1 MTQQPQTP
9 QLFKKVACF
18 TDIHFGL
25 KSNSNVHNQDC
36 EDFVDWY
43 IAKAQEDGCDT
54 GIFMGDWHHN
64 RNSLNITTMD
74 YSLRALEKLGKAF
87 KQFFFFPGNHDLYYK
102 DKRDI
107 HSVEFGKYIPGIT
120 VVHEPTTIGGV
131 TLCPWLVGEE
141 WKSIGKKGGK
151 YIFGHF
157 ELPSFFMNAMVQMP
171 DHGEIQLDAFQG
183 YELGFSG
190 HFHKRQ
196 QKGNM
201 HYIGNA
207 FPHNYADAWD
217 DDRGMMVLEWGG
229 KPKYYSW
236 DKQPTF
242 RTVKLSQLI
251 DEADTLILPKQHL
264 RVSLDIDITYEEA
277 SFIKEKFIADYDIR
291 ELTLITEKKET
302 EINTNI
308 DVQAFESVDQIVSSQ
323 IVNIESDTY
332 NKNTLLAIYN
342 SL

>member
-1 MTQQPQTP
+1 MSN
-9 QLFKKVACF
+9 LFKKAALF

-25 KSNSNVHNQDC
+25 KSNSSVHNQDC

-43 IAKAQEDGCDT
+43 IAKAKEQGCET
-54 GIFMGDWHHN
+54 GIFLGDWHHN

-87 KQFFFFPGNHDLYYK
+87 DQFFFFPGNHDLYYK

-107 HSVEFGKYIPGIT
+107 HSVEFGKYIPGLT
-120 VVHEPTTIGGV
+120 VVHKPFTDGDV
-131 TLCPWLVGEE
+131 TLCPWLVGDE
-141 WKSIGKKGGK
+141 WKEIQKSKSR

-157 ELPSFFMNAMVQMP
+157 ELPHFYMNAMVQMP
-171 DHGEIQLDAFQG
+171 DHGEVQLEHFKG

-201 HYIGNA
+201 MYIGNA

-217 DDRGMMVLEWGG
+217 DERGLTVFEFGG
-229 KPKYYSW
+229 KPQHFAW
-236 DKQPTF
+236 DAQPTF

-251 DEADTLILPKQHL
+251 DEADTIIKPKQHL
-264 RVSLDIDITYEEA
+264 RVTLDIDISFEEA
-277 SFIKEKFIADYDIR
+277 SFIKEKFVEDYDIR
-291 ELTLITEKKET
+291 ELTLIPQQKEV
-302 EINTNI
+302 EINTSI
-308 DVQAFESVDQIVSSQ
+308 DIKAFESVDQIVSNQ
-323 IVNIESDTY
+323 LVNIQSDTY
-332 NKNTLLAIYN
+332 DSKVLLSIYN

>member
-1 MTQQPQTP
+1 MSN
-9 QLFKKVACF
+9 LFKKAACF

-25 KSNSNVHNQDC
+25 KSNSHSHNQDC

-43 IAKAQEDGCDT
+43 IRKAKEEGCDT
-54 GIFMGDWHHN
+54 GIFLGDWHHN

-74 YSLRALEKLGKAF
+74 YSLRALEKLGTAF
-87 KQFFFFPGNHDLYYK
+87 DQFFFFPGNHDLYYK

-120 VVHEPTTIGGV
+120 VVHQPTTIGDV
-131 TLCPWLVGEE
+131 TLCPWLVGDE
-141 WKSIGKKGGK
+141 WKSVGKKGGK

-157 ELPSFFMNAMVQMP
+157 ELPNFFMNAMVQMP
-171 DHGEIQLDAFQG
+171 DHGELKADDFKN
-183 YELGFSG
+183 YEMGFSG

-196 QKGNM
+196 NKGNM

-217 DDRGMMVLEWGG
+217 DDRGMMILEWDG
-229 KPKYYSW
+229 KPEYHAW
-236 DKQPTF
+236 PAQPTF

-251 DEADTLILPKQHL
+251 DEQDTIIKDKVHL

-277 SFIKEKFIADYDIR
+277 SFIKEEFMSKHNIR
-291 ELTLITEKKET
+291 EMTLIPEKKEV
-302 EINTNI
+302 EINTDIN
-308 DVQAFESVDQIVSSQ
+308 VQAFESVDQIVSNQLVSIQ
-323 IVNIESDTY
+323 SDTY
-332 NKNTLLAIYN
+332 NTNTLLAIYN